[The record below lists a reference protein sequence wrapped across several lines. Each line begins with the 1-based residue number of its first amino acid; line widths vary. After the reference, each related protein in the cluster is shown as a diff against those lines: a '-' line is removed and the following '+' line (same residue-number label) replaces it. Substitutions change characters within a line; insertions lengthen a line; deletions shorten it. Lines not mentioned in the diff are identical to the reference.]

1 MARKYDADSIV
12 VIESDREKVRRNPS
26 MYVPDIY
33 RNGYLHI
40 CGEVYSNSSDELTV
54 AGSVGCHLDV
64 TFDEKTK
71 EFSVADDGSG
81 IPLEKLLDVLTKLAA
96 SGKFNNGE
104 NSAYLTTAGR
114 WGHGL
119 KTAVFLSDSCEFT
132 SMRDGKSLKYIFKDG
147 EMIKKI
153 EGKSDKHGTYSKFH
167 IDPSIIDSHEATW
180 KDLDERLADLSYLYP
195 QLKITLTVFDGKK
208 ELKKLK
214 YSGKDIEDRVKLWKP
229 DTPIIRVT
237 DTRKVTYLKNI
248 TDDKLT
254 TDKVGIDIVFAYKE
268 AVLDTDNRDDF
279 IISYA
284 NGAKTYM
291 GGTHI
296 DGLRAGIQKYFKE
309 DIIPKLKGKDKEL
322 NILPSDMTS
331 GLCTFVTVKVVSPIY
346 MGQEKNQLSNQ
357 EVKIAVRDAVYEAL
371 SNAKSNVTNPIVEFV
386 KRVARGRMASKK
398 IRKKDVGNTFSKDRL
413 DKYLDIVENLDTTS
427 RELLLV
433 EGFDEKLP
441 LSILRVHHTGTLYV
455 C

>member
-1 MARKYDADSIV
+1 M
-12 VIESDREKVRRNPS
+12 
-26 MYVPDIY
+26 
-33 RNGYLHI
+33 
-40 CGEVYSNSSDELTV
+40 
-54 AGSVGCHLDV
+54 
-64 TFDEKTK
+64 
-71 EFSVADDGSG
+71 
-81 IPLEKLLDVLTKLAA
+81 EKLLDVLTKLAA

-147 EMIKKI
+147 EMIEKI

-268 AVLDTDNRDDF
+268 AVLDADNRDDF

-309 DIIPKLKGKDKEL
+309 DIIPKLKAKDKEL

-398 IRKKDVGNTFSKDRL
+398 IRTKDVGNTFSKDRL

-441 LSILRVHHTGTLYV
+441 LSILRVHRTGTLYV